1 MYLKGRKDDGG
12 SLEVQRFWR
21 NHWLMW
27 CKGDKK
33 CRRDRK
39 CYRSMRQSDILRES
53 QILIMT
59 TMKGFK
65 KFKMNGRLSMVAQTT

>member
-1 MYLKGRKDDGG
+1 MMVGVSRSKGSG
-12 SLEVQRFWR
+12 EITV
-21 NHWLMW
+21 LMW

-65 KFKMNGRLSMVAQTT
+65 KFKMNGMELPMVAQTT